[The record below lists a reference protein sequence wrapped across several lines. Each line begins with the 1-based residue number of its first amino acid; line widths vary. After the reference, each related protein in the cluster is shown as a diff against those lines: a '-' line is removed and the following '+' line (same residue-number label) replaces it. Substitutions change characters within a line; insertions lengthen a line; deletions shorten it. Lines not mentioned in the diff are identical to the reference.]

1 MFDDVNAP
9 DRAHAITDGATRT
22 IAMPVFGAL
31 RVSAAVELDNQA
43 PLTTNALR
51 LTLPGQQGWKSGGVA
66 IDRPLLLTLPS
77 PRKRGERSRQAA
89 PHCKPPAWP

>member
-9 DRAHAITDGATRT
+9 DRAHAITAGATRT

-51 LTLPGQQGWKSGGVA
+51 LTLPGQRRWKSGA
-66 IDRPLLLTLPS
+66 
-77 PRKRGERSRQAA
+77 
-89 PHCKPPAWP
+89 

>member
-1 MFDDVNAP
+1 MFDDVNV
-9 DRAHAITDGATRT
+9 RAREHPITAGATRT

-51 LTLPGQQGWKSGGVA
+51 LTLPGQRRWKSGA
-66 IDRPLLLTLPS
+66 
-77 PRKRGERSRQAA
+77 
-89 PHCKPPAWP
+89 